1 MNKTFPFEAHIN
13 GVNEKRLRYFYTVM
27 MLGSIRQA
35 ADLLDIEQSAIS
47 RQIQLFES
55 ELKVKLFERKG
66 RSVVPTEA
74 AYVVLEYFKEH
85 QARENE
91 LFDKLFQLKT
101 TQMGKVNVVSSEGYI
116 TQLVYDVLHH
126 VHAKYASL
134 EIHLELLNV
143 NQIVRQVSDGMAHIG
158 LAYNPP
164 VHADLEVVAQK
175 TEPLMLAVPAS
186 HPLTQLKRPV
196 NLNEL
201 QAYKMGIM
209 PVGYGFRQLLDSELV
224 KSQCVLGNIGLT
236 TNYIAALKNYVIS
249 GHGIAVM
256 RHADIH
262 EAVEAGL
269 ASTLKLDSHL
279 FNSAK
284 TRLMVRK
291 NSDIS
296 ESTHLLI
303 EKIQTSFGL
312 S

>member
-1 MNKTFPFEAHIN
+1 MSCP
-13 GVNEKRLRYFYTVM
+13 
-27 MLGSIRQA
+27 
-35 ADLLDIEQSAIS
+35 
-47 RQIQLFES
+47 
-55 ELKVKLFERKG
+55 
-66 RSVVPTEA
+66 
-74 AYVVLEYFKEH
+74 
-85 QARENE
+85 ARATSPNW
-91 LFDKLFQLKT
+91 F
-101 TQMGKVNVVSSEGYI
+101 
-116 TQLVYDVLHH
+116 DVLHH

-143 NQIVRQVSDGMAHIG
+143 NQIVRQVSDGIAHRLG
-158 LAYNPP
+158 LQSP

-236 TNYIAALKNYVIS
+236 TNSIAALKNYVIS

-303 EKIQTSFGL
+303 EKSNSL
-312 S
+312 V